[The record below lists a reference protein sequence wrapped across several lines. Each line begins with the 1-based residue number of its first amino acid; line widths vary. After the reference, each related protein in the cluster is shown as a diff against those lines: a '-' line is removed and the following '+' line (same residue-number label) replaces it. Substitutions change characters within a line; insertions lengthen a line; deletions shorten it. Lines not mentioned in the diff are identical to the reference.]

1 MKRINDKTYNS
12 QYNKKVPI
20 GHQSDINQTS
30 IGVINSGQNCH
41 FSPILLIL
49 LIILADNSGRYL
61 TDNSDQ
67 PKFS

>member
-41 FSPILLIL
+41 FSPILFNLVN
-49 LIILADNSGRYL
+49 NSG
-61 TDNSDQ
+61 Q
-67 PKFS
+67 